1 MRTTIQAKLSQ
12 VCVKPLSMGAFLV
25 GLCLSGLSAQAY
37 IISDDFAGH
46 ALGAPLNGT
55 ITPTG
60 NATWVAGLYD
70 FGFASSTGTGAS
82 DYLAAGAW
90 ATGYVGITTAA
101 TDTVTLQLA
110 IHPNSGWASMNMA
123 SVNSNYPAGITV
135 AVSGGTVETGKCSVY
150 LNQGGDEA
158 FAFTSTAFSNFYDPI
173 GRNLCIAEYN
183 GSTNELSLW
192 VNGVPLLTNQSL
204 APNQAPGI
212 IRYAGGFFSTDGGSF
227 DNFQVSVVPEPATLA
242 LLALGVLALIRRDR
256 RD

>member
-55 ITPTG
+55 VTPTG

-70 FGFASSTGTGAS
+70 FGFASSTGTGTS
-82 DYLAAGAW
+82 DYLYAGAYPS
-90 ATGYVGITTAA
+90 GYVGITTAA

-110 IHPNSGWASMNMA
+110 IKTNVGWASMKMGPTND
-123 SVNSNYPAGITV
+123 NSPSTADNGL
-135 AVSGGTVETGKCSVY
+135 AVMVTPEGVCDVWI
-150 LNQGGDEA
+150 NGGDSYRYA
-158 FAFTSTAFSNFYDPI
+158 GAQYSYTATGFNQFT
-173 GRNLCIAEYN
+173 LEYN
-183 GSTNELSLW
+183 GSTNKLNMW
-192 VNGVPLLTNQSL
+192 ANGVPLLTNAAVTL
-204 APNQAPGI
+204 PDV
-212 IRYAGGFFSTDGGSF
+212 IRYAGGFYNTGGASF
-227 DNFQVSVVPEPATLA
+227 DDFQVSVVPVPEPATLA
-242 LLALGVLALIRRDR
+242 LLALGVLTLIRRGR